1 MRDVGAG
8 ALLTA
13 YCIAYCLPYL
23 DDEHQVMRS
32 RLARTRG
39 GSEERERES
48 PGRFPVK
55 AMKNGSN
62 L

>member
-39 GSEERERES
+39 GSEERERERA
-48 PGRFPVK
+48 PAGFP
-55 AMKNGSN
+55 
-62 L
+62 